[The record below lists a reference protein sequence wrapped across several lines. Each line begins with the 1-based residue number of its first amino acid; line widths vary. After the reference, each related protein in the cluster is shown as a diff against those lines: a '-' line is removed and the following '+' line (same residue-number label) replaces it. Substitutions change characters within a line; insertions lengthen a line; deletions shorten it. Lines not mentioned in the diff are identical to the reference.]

1 MTILAILLLV
11 LLAGL
16 AFTNM
21 EIVAVNFYFTS
32 VDLPLWLIIFG
43 SAVLGMLII
52 VFLYST
58 RDSNARDERRRRE
71 KDLHDRLSRKNEELE
86 SARQEISNLTAVA
99 SQNPPSQQQVI
110 LTDEE

>member
-1 MTILAILLLV
+1 MTILAILLLI
-11 LLAGL
+11 LLASL

-21 EIVAVNFYFTS
+21 EIVAINFFFTS
-32 VDLPLWLIIFG
+32 IELPLWLIIFA

-71 KDLHDRLSRKNEELE
+71 KDLHDRLNQKNEELQTAKE
-86 SARQEISNLTAVA
+86 EIGNLKTVA
-99 SQNPPSQQQVI
+99 SQNLPPEHDTAPS
-110 LTDEE
+110 E

>member
-1 MTILAILLLV
+1 MTILAILLL
-11 LLAGL
+11 LILAIL

-21 EIVAVNFYFTS
+21 EIVAVNLYFTS
-32 VDLPLWLIIFG
+32 IELPLWLIIFG

-71 KDLHDRLSRKNEELE
+71 NDLHDKLNRKNEELQT
-86 SARQEISNLTAVA
+86 AQQEISTLTSVA
-99 SQNPPSQQQVI
+99 RQDPAPQHHTPPS
-110 LTDEE
+110 DEG